1 MQCLGNEVG
10 GVDVGGG
17 GRGGAQEVKPM
28 EQPLFGVQTIVVE
41 RSRNGAAW
49 LSPQELCEG
58 WLVQAQA
65 APLDEGAKQVYP
77 LGGEYLVN

>member
-1 MQCLGNEVG
+1 
-10 GVDVGGG
+10 
-17 GRGGAQEVKPM
+17 M

-65 APLDEGAKQVYP
+65 AQLDEGAKQVDP
-77 LGGEYLVN
+77 WVESI